1 MTDAGAGSRLPR
13 WTWAAPLVAALL
25 LAAVGRHLVS
35 AGGGFFLLAAPVV
48 LVTAVFAAVTHAE
61 TVSQRLGATLGA
73 IVLALAVTA
82 IEVSLIAA
90 LMLHAAAEATTVA
103 RDTVFAGVMVVLNGV
118 VGTALLV
125 GGLRHREQHF
135 QLQGTASALGVLGT
149 LAIITMVLPDYTVT
163 DPGRF
168 FTPLQLAFV
177 SAASLLLYGVYIG
190 VQATSQ
196 RSYFTSAEPE
206 AAPHAPVPGWV
217 VLRAIGL
224 LVVTLAAIVLLA
236 DALSPQVQRVVLG
249 AGLPLEFVAVIVA
262 AIVLLPEATSA
273 VKAARGGPGADQP
286 QLRARL
292 GDRLDRTDDTGD
304 RAAFGG
310 ARRADRARTGAGAR
324 GAADAD
330 AVRLDAEPLDRADH
344 RPAGGDPPGD
354 LRRLP
359 GDRGGALR
367 KASRAQGAA
376 L

>member
-1 MTDAGAGSRLPR
+1 MTDAGAGFRLPR

-25 LAAVGRHLVS
+25 LAAVGRHFVS

-48 LVTAVFAAVTHAE
+48 LVVAVFAAVTHAE

-236 DALSPQVQRVVLG
+236 DALSPEVQRVVLG

-273 VKAARGGPGADQP
+273 VKAAAEDRVQTSLNFA
-286 QLRARL
+286 L
-292 GDRLDRTDDTGD
+292 GSAIASTGLTIP
-304 RAAFGG
+304 AIALLS
-310 ARRADRARTGAGAR
+310 
-324 GAADAD
+324 
-330 AVRLDAEPLDRADH
+330 AVLDAPIELGLAPEHVVLLMLTLFVSTLNLSTGRTTV
-344 RPAGGDPPGD
+344 
-354 LRRLP
+354 L
-359 GDRGGALR
+359 
-367 KASRAQGAA
+367 QGAIHLA
-376 L
+376 IFVVFLVIAAVP